1 MISVQF
7 LKESF
12 LNKIMKT
19 KKMKEKYEK
28 KKKKSGD
35 SFIFKKKTKVTRHFQ
50 SENLNSFLR
59 DLNDSMYHHH
69 YDLLILNEQQIKTVI
84 VYFVRNS

>member
-35 SFIFKKKTKVTRHFQ
+35 SFIFKKKTKVRRHFYIQ
-50 SENLNSFLR
+50 KRSR
-59 DLNDSMYHHH
+59 DIFSLKTS
-69 YDLLILNEQQIKTVI
+69 IL
-84 VYFVRNS
+84 F

>member
-19 KKMKEKYEK
+19 EKMKEKYEK
-28 KKKKSGD
+28 KE
-35 SFIFKKKTKVTRHFQ
+35 KVKRQF
-50 SENLNSFLR
+50 
-59 DLNDSMYHHH
+59 Y
-69 YDLLILNEQQIKTVI
+69 I
-84 VYFVRNS
+84 